1 MEHEAPL
8 MPINILKRVMPENID
23 LAEFVLD
30 ENEHISIYL
39 NSHEGR
45 TLIAKKTG
53 DEPRKWRSADRA
65 IEFLRMN
72 FKVKKVIVCL

>member
-1 MEHEAPL
+1 MEQEATL

-23 LAEFVLD
+23 VAEFILD
-30 ENEHISIYL
+30 ENEYISILL
-39 NSHEGR
+39 NSHENR
-45 TLIAKKTG
+45 TLIAKKSG